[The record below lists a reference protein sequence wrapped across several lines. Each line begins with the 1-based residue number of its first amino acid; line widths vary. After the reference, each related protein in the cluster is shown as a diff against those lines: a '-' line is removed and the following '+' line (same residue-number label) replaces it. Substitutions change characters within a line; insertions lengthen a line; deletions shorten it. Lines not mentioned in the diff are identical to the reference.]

1 MKWSLPSIELRP
13 VLGATVSRPAWP
25 LGSHEVTAEDGEDG
39 GTFYRPEQPTW
50 HNGTSAPSA
59 TTGDEGDYFLDTA
72 AREWYGPKGAE
83 DEETGEGSWPG
94 PFALP
99 TGTWSNGTGD
109 PADGTGSNGDYY
121 LDTAARAWWGPK
133 AGGTWTDTGPHHI
146 AGAWVDIVDGPAA
159 NGLFSIPGCS
169 ISAGDGSEETTSLSG
184 ACSLELADTDGK
196 RIALV
201 PVITATGEYGNV
213 TAEHDSNLLAELEK
227 PDVVAKARWI
237 VTGSAFLT
245 WSASGSLTKLK

>member
-1 MKWSLPSIELRP
+1 MKWNTQSIALRP
-13 VLGATVSRPAWP
+13 VLGATVSRPSWP
-25 LGSHEVTAEDGEDG
+25 LGSHEITEEDGEDG

-146 AGAWVDIVDGPAA
+146 AGAWVDIVDGPVAD
-159 NGLFSIPGCS
+159 GLFSVPGCS
-169 ISAGDGSEETTSLSG
+169 IANGDPAEG
-184 ACSLELADTDGK
+184 AAQEASCKLELADADGK
-196 RIALV
+196 RITLV
-201 PVITATGEYGNV
+201 NVADLSADGGSAEGAQGVDVMIELDLSPVI
-213 TAEHDSNLLAELEK
+213 
-227 PDVVAKARWI
+227 AKARWI